1 MSALGFGCSLQ
12 SGTAPIHPPECR
24 DDFAL
29 APGVILW
36 THRDDIGTDDDPTQ
50 QNWIEWMAATFP
62 PDVCQNVVL
71 LPVYR
76 ANGR

>member
-1 MSALGFGCSLQ
+1 MPRRL
-12 SGTAPIHPPECR
+12 R
-24 DDFAL
+24 L

-36 THRDDIGTDDDPTQ
+36 THRDDIGPDDDPTQ
-50 QNWIEWMAATFP
+50 QNRIEWMAATFP
-62 PDVCQNVVL
+62 PEVCQNFVL